1 MDDFAYSISDVRL
14 KVNDIRDPAR
24 DVAIVPLQ

>member
-1 MDDFAYSISDVRL
+1 MDDYAYSISDVRL

-24 DVAIVPLQ
+24 DIAVVPLK